1 MLTCKQVSKALAE
14 NRFDELPP
22 HKRMGLQ
29 LHLKFCMFC
38 GKANTQVIQLQKGI
52 KKMHDKNDDEL
63 YVNVRLSDEAKNN
76 IKEKL
81 TTNSE
86 R

>member
-14 NRFDELPP
+14 NRFDDLPS

-76 IKEKL
+76 IKEKMS
-81 TTNSE
+81 TNSE

>member
-1 MLTCKQVSKALAE
+1 
-14 NRFDELPP
+14 
-22 HKRMGLQ
+22 MGLQ

-76 IKEKL
+76 IKEKMS
-81 TTNSE
+81 TNSE